1 MHEVTN
7 GFLTHDLNRCGD
19 YQQIAVNATRLRQP
33 TKPRANIVPCY
44 APILTPMASRPSRRD
59 TTVMRS
65 YRSAAMAVTPSIMVD
80 PTAAAGVNYEQ
91 RGAASDRKS
100 EWPDWIPPTP
110 MLRVGTVNPKHRACG
125 LPMFLGSKWDS
136 IPGCKKCSLKAPR
149 VVSRDFLHG
158 IKKLLA
164 VGNHEYG

>member
-44 APILTPMASRPSRRD
+44 AAILTPMASRPSRHD
-59 TTVMRS
+59 NTVMTS
-65 YRSAAMAVTPSIMVD
+65 YRSAALSVAVTSAIMVD
-80 PTAAAGVNYEQ
+80 PTAAAGLNYGQ

-110 MLRVGTVNPKHRACG
+110 MLRVGTLVP
-125 LPMFLGSKWDS
+125 
-136 IPGCKKCSLKAPR
+136 
-149 VVSRDFLHG
+149 
-158 IKKLLA
+158 
-164 VGNHEYG
+164 